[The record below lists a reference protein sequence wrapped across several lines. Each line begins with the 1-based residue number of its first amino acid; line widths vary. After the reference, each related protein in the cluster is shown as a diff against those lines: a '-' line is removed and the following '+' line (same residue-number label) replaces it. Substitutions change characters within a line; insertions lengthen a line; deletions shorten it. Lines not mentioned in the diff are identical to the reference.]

1 MEEKDKQVLRDS
13 VLEAIETSLDA
24 QLRAVR
30 RLRSGKPETVGV
42 RKRKGRSQV
51 DLAED
56 ILRRAGKALHV
67 NEIIERVA
75 RIHQVPIDRES
86 LVSAL
91 SKKVDRG
98 DRFERTAPN
107 VFALHGRR

>member
-1 MEEKDKQVLRDS
+1 MDEKEKQVLRDA
-13 VLEAIETSLDA
+13 VLEAVESSLDA

-30 RLRSGKPETVGV
+30 RLRTGPLAAPAA
-42 RKRKGRSQV
+42 RQNKGRSQV

-56 ILRRAGKALHV
+56 ILRRAGKELHV
-67 NEIIERVA
+67 TEIIERVA
-75 RIHQVPIDRES
+75 RLHQVQIDRES

-107 VFALHGRR
+107 VFALRARR

>member
-1 MEEKDKQVLRDS
+1 MEEKDKLALRTA

-30 RLRSGKPETVGV
+30 RLRSGKPEASGG
-42 RKRKGRSQV
+42 RSKKGRSQV

-56 ILRRAGKALHV
+56 ILRRAGAALHV
-67 NEIIERVA
+67 TEIIERVA
-75 RIHQVPIDRES
+75 RTHQVQIDRES

-107 VFALHGRR
+107 VFGLRGRR